1 MDEFIRR
8 ENLALFRRRL
18 ADPGLTPAQR
28 QAILR
33 LLAEEQAKSATAE
46 WPGGQCPLSLGLSR
60 SKVVTQIVG
69 MATDDQALIL
79 INAANESHRGNA
91 IDES

>member
-8 ENLALFRRRL
+8 ENLAL
-18 ADPGLTPAQR
+18 GLTPAQR
-28 QAILR
+28 KAILS
-33 LLAEEQAKSATAE
+33 LLAEEQAKSTTAG

-79 INAANESHRGNA
+79 INAANELHRGNA
-91 IDES
+91 MDES

>member
-18 ADPGLTPAQR
+18 ADPDLTPAQR

-33 LLAEEQAKSATAE
+33 LLAEEQAKSATTE
-46 WPGGQCPLSLGLSR
+46 WPGGPLSLGLSR

-69 MATDDQALIL
+69 VATDDQALIL

-91 IDES
+91 MDES